1 MKWGVTLQITH
12 ENIGDRLILHYQGEL
27 DHHAARKAMDYAE
40 SLAALYAA
48 ECYELD
54 LSGLTFMD
62 SSGLAV
68 ALNLY
73 RILQR
78 GGRRMVISGC
88 PAQPMRVFR
97 AAGIPKIIPFEEEA
111 TC

>member
-1 MKWGVTLQITH
+1 MQITH
-12 ENIGDRLILHYQGEL
+12 ESCENQLILHYSGEL

-40 SLAALYAA
+40 SLAVLYPV
-48 ECYELD
+48 ERYVLD

-73 RILQR
+73 RTLQR
-78 GGRRMVISGC
+78 TGRQMVVSGC
-88 PAQPMRVFR
+88 PPQPLRVFR
-97 AAGIPKIIPFEEEA
+97 AAGLPKIIPFEEEA

>member
-1 MKWGVTLQITH
+1 M
-12 ENIGDRLILHYQGEL
+12 GEL

-40 SLAALYAA
+40 SLAVLYPA
-48 ECYELD
+48 ECYVLD

-73 RILQR
+73 RTLQR
-78 GGRRMVISGC
+78 SGRRMVISGC
-88 PAQPMRVFR
+88 PQQPMRVFR
-97 AAGIPKIIPFEEEA
+97 AAGIPKIIPFEEEVI
-111 TC
+111 C

>member
-1 MKWGVTLQITH
+1 MD
-12 ENIGDRLILHYQGEL
+12 NRLILHYSGEL
-27 DHHAARKAMDYAE
+27 DQHAARKAMDYAE
-40 SLAALYAA
+40 SLAVLYPA

-73 RILQR
+73 RTLQR
-78 GGRRMVISGC
+78 SGRRMVISGC
-88 PAQPMRVFR
+88 PPQPMRVFR
-97 AAGIPKIIPFEEEA
+97 AAGLQKIIPFEEEA

>member
-1 MKWGVTLQITH
+1 MQMTH
-12 ENIGDRLILHYQGEL
+12 ESMDNRLILHYSGEL
-27 DHHAARKAMDYAE
+27 DHHAARKAIDYAE
-40 SLAALYAA
+40 NLAVLYPA
-48 ECYELD
+48 EDYVLD

-73 RILQR
+73 RTLQR
-78 GGRRMVISGC
+78 TGRKLTIQGC
-88 PAQPMRVFR
+88 PPQPMRVFA
-97 AAGIPKIIPFEEEA
+97 AAGLPKIIPFEEEA